1 MNALTNAAIGL
12 SRQPRTTLH
21 RLVAFVCPLLSVV
34 AAQAE
39 LAMFDVDPTRSQIQL
54 TGVVAGSPFTEQNPG
69 SLSNAFTGTILV
81 DLTDTHIRFPGGSL
95 IRAQETQS
103 YQPAVGGAS
112 GSAPAAFG
120 AKATVKVVIFSAAAN
135 AAARNVAFDMESLAL
150 AKTGDT
156 FDARGISFRV
166 PESAGTQLDYR
177 TSGAFTLFGS
187 ESVTGLAVNKGQ
199 AGSLGPD
206 NGVETLSIPFDASY
220 VFELADTGSA
230 EMKFSGR
237 IVATRRAG
245 PVVPPEVTLTRPA
258 TPDVPLTLN
267 WPINFKLQRA
277 TTLTP
282 PDWKDVDATPPLQ
295 VPMAKPGEF
304 FRIIPR

>member
-1 MNALTNAAIGL
+1 MNALIDAAIGF
-12 SRQPRTTLH
+12 SRHLRPTNH

-39 LAMFDVDPTRSQIQL
+39 LAMFDVDPARSQIQL

-120 AKATVKVVIFSAAAN
+120 AKANVKVVIF

-150 AKTGDT
+150 TRTSDA

-166 PESAGTQLDYR
+166 PESAGTKLDYR

-245 PVVPPEVTLTRPA
+245 PVVPPAVTLTRPA

-277 TTLTP
+277 TMLTP

-295 VPMAKPGEF
+295 VPIVKPGEF